1 MAKGHQIKQIV
12 VSDDK
17 YGLPYSKG
25 LMASKIM
32 ATGLDPTR
40 AYQVATLIE
49 DHLKANNKL
58 LVNVQELRELAC
70 NLLRSQVGEE
80 YAERYARWHAL
91 ARLDKPMIIL
101 IGGTTGVGKSTIA
114 TEIAHRLGIRHIVS
128 TDSIREVM
136 RTIFSKE
143 LMPTLYESSFN
154 AWQMLRAPLSP
165 KSDSVIVGFEE
176 QVKVVVVG
184 IRSIIERAVKEGV
197 SMIIEGVHIVPGF
210 LNLEGLDDNA
220 FVIELII
227 NVEDEKRHRS
237 HFYVRELKTGGFRPF
252 DRYRANFENI
262 RKIGEY
268 IEGLTRRKNIPMIS
282 SDGLDIT
289 INQVLEEILNQ
300 VFKSEKAVKSD
311 ARENI

>member
-80 YAERYARWHAL
+80 YAERYARWIAL
-91 ARLDKPMIIL
+91 ARLDKPMVIL

-252 DRYRANFENI
+252 ERYRANFENI

-282 SDGLDIT
+282 SDGLDVT